1 MILSMTGFGQVD
13 LDVEGVLFGLEV
25 RTLNHRHL
33 DVSVRLPRGCSA
45 FEPEIRAAVQERLSR
60 GKVDVTMRDLSGRG
74 ASDQVSLDWNALEQ
88 YLEAGTELERRGA
101 VRGGWDARTLL
112 GLPGVARLVER
123 ELPAETLRAA
133 LLGAL
138 STALDSVE
146 AMRAAEGAKLDTE
159 LRTRIQRIDALG
171 AQVEARAGDVQT
183 AVRERLR
190 KRTEQLRDE
199 TGLLD
204 EARLHQ
210 EIVFAADRLDVTEEV
225 VRLRTHTEHFRTL
238 MEEAGPGRAVGRRFE
253 FLLQEIG
260 REVNTIGS
268 KGGDAPIAHLVV
280 ELKSEVERVR
290 EQVQNIE

>member
-1 MILSMTGFGQVD
+1 MILSMTGFGQAD
-13 LDVEGVLFGLEV
+13 LEVSGVVFGLEV

-45 FEPEIRAAVQERLSR
+45 FEPELRAAVQARLSR
-60 GKVDVTMRDLSGRG
+60 GKVDVTMRDLSSRG
-74 ASDQVSLDWNALEQ
+74 SADQVLLDWNALDQ
-88 YLEAGTELERRGA
+88 YLEAGAELERRGKA
-101 VRGGWDARTLL
+101 QGGWDARTLL

-123 ELPAETLRAA
+123 ELPIELLRAA
-133 LLGAL
+133 TLQAL
-138 STALDSVE
+138 SAALDSVD
-146 AMRAAEGAKLDTE
+146 AMRAVEGANLEGE
-159 LRTRIQRIDALG
+159 LRARIHQIDALG
-171 AQVEARAGDVQT
+171 EQVEGRAGEVQT

-190 KRTEQLRDE
+190 KRADQLRNE

-225 VRLRTHTEHFRTL
+225 VRLRTHTDHFRAL
-238 MEEAGPGRAVGRRFE
+238 MGEAGPGSAVGRRFD

-280 ELKSEVERVR
+280 ELKTEVERVR